1 MLQIYN
7 FFLNEKEFKGK
18 ICFPQ
23 GLWEYQSDL
32 GFMKK
37 DKAQHA
43 PLQHAPFEECEF
55 GEGR

>member
-7 FFLNEKEFKGK
+7 FFLNEKGFLREKYAFHKACGTNNQFKV
-18 ICFPQ
+18 
-23 GLWEYQSDL
+23 D
-32 GFMKK
+32 
-37 DKAQHA
+37 DAQHA